1 MSWLVLQTMQPR
13 SLPCRKSACSPL
25 ASPGLAIYCDHA
37 RCRSYVPAG
46 ARGCACGARFFCD
59 NGGEGGGG
67 RPLADARERDVS
79 AEACGRARVWIVGRD
94 GERDAVC
101 GGERGHRVGR
111 DEVRAARATKAGSFL
126 RGPYDVRRSLIWR
139 GALCRTVVAFGDS
152 WTSNGGER
160 FFLFVAKRRRCPC
173 SSRLMDGPLAD
184 FGTRRWVGS
193 ERHGARPARAVA
205 ALAVG
210 GLAADGEPARE
221 QRLYMGRRHGERAR
235 GEAAQCALRLVL
247 KDVCAS

>member
-1 MSWLVLQTMQPR
+1 MSWLVLQTMEPW
-13 SLPCRKSACSPL
+13 SWLCRKSACSPL
-25 ASPGLAIYCDHA
+25 ASSGLAIYCDHA

-111 DEVRAARATKAGSFL
+111 DEVRAVRATKAGSFL

-139 GALCRTVVAFGDS
+139 GTLCRTVVAFGDS

-160 FFLFVAKRRRCPC
+160 FFFVFFFCLWPND
-173 SSRLMDGPLAD
+173 DGAPAPLA
-184 FGTRRWVGS
+184 
-193 ERHGARPARAVA
+193 
-205 ALAVG
+205 
-210 GLAADGEPARE
+210 
-221 QRLYMGRRHGERAR
+221 
-235 GEAAQCALRLVL
+235 
-247 KDVCAS
+247 

>member
-152 WTSNGGER
+152 WTSNGGEHL
-160 FFLFVAKRRRCPC
+160 FFVFIDGQETTVLLPLPLLLLSPRGWIPCGTWGVSAVGQRTVRCPSRPCCGRLRRR
-173 SSRLMDGPLAD
+173 
-184 FGTRRWVGS
+184 
-193 ERHGARPARAVA
+193 
-205 ALAVG
+205 
-210 GLAADGEPARE
+210 
-221 QRLYMGRRHGERAR
+221 RAR
-235 GEAAQCALRLVL
+235 G
-247 KDVCAS
+247 